1 MSEHFICDE
10 MLDAGERAEKQ
21 AEELKM
27 SRRDRAMEVFLVMRE
42 IERLALMG
50 GNHEGTIH

>member
-10 MLDAGERAEKQ
+10 MLDAGEMAEKKG
-21 AEELKM
+21 EELNM
-27 SRRDRAMEVFLVMRE
+27 PHRLRAMNVFLVMRE

-50 GNHEGTIH
+50 GDHEGTIH